1 MFVKLG
7 TLDVLL
13 EALPSL
19 KHGVKLHLIM
29 SGLMER
35 LADYAQDKPETIKDS
50 DAFSKLEQ
58 TCSNILKT
66 HVDMH
71 AADVIEMYV
80 AMLHFTANVY
90 PERLD
95 YVNGLMATCFK
106 VSIVQ
111 I

>member
-1 MFVKLG
+1 
-7 TLDVLL
+7 
-13 EALPSL
+13 
-19 KHGVKLHLIM
+19 M

-95 YVNGLMATCFK
+95 YVNGLMSTCFK
-106 VSIVQ
+106 VSIIIQ
-111 I
+111 ILSINVSFVCAFVGIGE